1 MELTIRPAQTGE
13 FLRVQT
19 FYYDLIDDMQAS
31 EYHPMWQKGVY
42 PTNEA
47 LTGAIG
53 RGELYVTELEGRII
67 GAMIVNH
74 SATDGYETVQWPTE
88 AEPAEVTL
96 IHALGVSPA
105 MSRQGVAS
113 AMVREVKRI
122 ARAGGSKVIRLDVLE
137 GNLPAERLYQGE
149 GFRFVKKLSLFYP
162 DTGWCSFD
170 LYEFAL

>member
-42 PTNEA
+42 PTDEA
-47 LTGAIG
+47 LTGAIA
-53 RGELYVTELEGRII
+53 RGELYVTELGGSII

-74 SATDGYETVQWPTE
+74 VATDGYETVLWPTE
-88 AEPAEVTL
+88 AAPGEVTL

-105 MSRQGVAS
+105 VARQGIAK

-122 ARAGGSKVIRLDVLE
+122 ARAGAGRVIRLDVLE
-137 GNLPAERLYQGE
+137 GNLPAERLYLSE
-149 GFRFVKKLSLFYP
+149 GFRFVQKLRLFYP

-170 LYEFAL
+170 LYEFVL